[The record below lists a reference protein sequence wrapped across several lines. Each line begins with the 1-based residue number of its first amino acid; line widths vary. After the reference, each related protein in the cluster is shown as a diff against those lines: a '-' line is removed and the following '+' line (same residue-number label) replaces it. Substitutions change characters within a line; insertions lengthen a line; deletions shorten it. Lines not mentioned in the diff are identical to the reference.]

1 MIGTILSNLLLMN
14 GLAFFVG
21 GFRREL
27 QYYNVT
33 VARLLGSLIL
43 LAFVSLMIP
52 TASSLLSGTSLA
64 DVVRQSRGTA
74 FMLLS
79 SYALWLL
86 FQFKTHRDTFDQAAE
101 KVPLNSYPSG
111 TAFKGIAKV
120 GAATAATIG
129 GVMGGG
135 TFQDDDDEDE
145 EEFPRLSLP
154 VAIGTIIVSTVLI
167 AFNTQFATD
176 SINGLLDQAGLST
189 TFVGLVILPLLSNDP
204 TLLKTAYLD
213 KMDLSIALT
222 TEKSMQTALMVIPL
236 VIIIAWPMG
245 VNEMTLSFNSFE
257 IVSLFASI
265 LIVNYIIQ
273 NGTSNWW
280 VLSCP
285 GNFFFFFFLE
295 KIYTPLLTC
304 SVKKKQDPRRSAGRS
319 LYHYFHSSLFRP

>member
-1 MIGTILSNLLLMN
+1 MN
-14 GLAFFVG
+14 GLAFFIG
-21 GFRREL
+21 GCRRDL

-64 DVVRQSRGTA
+64 DAVRQSRGTA
-74 FMLLS
+74 MILLS
-79 SYALWLL
+79 SYGLWLV
-86 FQFKTHRDTFDQAAE
+86 FQFKTHRHTFDQPAE
-101 KVPLNSYPSG
+101 KAPLNSYPSG
-111 TAFKGIAKV
+111 TAFKGIAKI

-129 GVMGGG
+129 GVMNEGK
-135 TFQDDDDEDE
+135 FEDDDDEDL
-145 EEFPRLSLP
+145 FPRLSLSFS
-154 VAIGTIIVSTVLI
+154 IGTIIVSTVLI

-273 NGTSNWW
+273 NGTSNW
-280 VLSCP
+280 
-285 GNFFFFFFLE
+285 
-295 KIYTPLLTC
+295 
-304 SVKKKQDPRRSAGRS
+304 
-319 LYHYFHSSLFRP
+319 